1 MKNENILNKPVV
13 IMLLATFTCFLWGS
27 AFPSIKISYSMLGI
41 ADSPFY
47 IKLQFAGY
55 RFLLASLMI
64 FAFMLIMRMNLRIT
78 KKDIKYLL
86 ALGLFQTGIQYLF
99 FYVGLSNTPGVK
111 ASIINS
117 TGTFFSIIIPHFYY
131 NDDKMS
137 TKKWI
142 GLLIGFAGVVFVNVN
157 KGSLDASFRLIGEG
171 FLILAS
177 IMGAISSIMAKEIT
191 RRLNPILVSCY
202 QMFLGSIVMI
212 LLSMTFTKGHMLS
225 LTAEFIPLFIYL
237 AFISSASFCMWYM
250 LLKYNKVSTVSIYK
264 FQIPIWGSI
273 LSTIVIPGESFTAV
287 TAGALVLVCIGI
299 IIVNSNGIFEK
310 KSSLHN

>member
-1 MKNENILNKPVV
+1 MNTENMLKKPIV
-13 IMLLATFTCFLWGS
+13 IMLLASFTCFLWGS
-27 AFPSIKISYSMLGI
+27 AFPSIKISYNMLGI

-64 FAFMLIMRMNLRIT
+64 FAFMLIMKMNLRVT
-78 KKDIKYLL
+78 KKDILYLL

-111 ASIINS
+111 ASIINA

-137 TKKWI
+137 TKKWL
-142 GLLIGFAGVVFVNVN
+142 GLLIGFSGVVMVNLS

-171 FLILAS
+171 FLIIAS

-212 LLSMTFTKGHMLS
+212 LLSMTFTKGEMLS
-225 LTAEFIPLFIYL
+225 LTTEFIPLFIYL
-237 AFISSASFCMWYM
+237 AFISSASFCIWYM
-250 LLKYNKVSTVSIYK
+250 LLKSNKVSTVSIYK

-273 LSTIVIPGESFTAV
+273 LSTIVIPNESFTV
-287 TAGALVLVCIGI
+287 ITAGALVLVCIGI
-299 IIVNSNGIFEK
+299 IIVNSNGLFEK
-310 KSSLHN
+310 HSI